1 MAITK
6 IHPIK
11 HTLGKSITYIGNE
24 CKTEGGKYIYTFG
37 CAYETAE
44 LEFELTAQSARDGGE
59 NKAYHLIQSFKP
71 NEVTAEQCHAIGKK
85 FADEVL
91 GGKYE
96 YVLCTHT
103 DKGHYHN
110 HIIFNAVSFQDHKRY
125 RSDKKS
131 YYRIQEISDKICA
144 EYGLNVVEPSGRKRS
159 YEQKKTYISNKY
171 KIKKAIDECILFA
184 VDYEDFLRR
193 MRDKKYIVREDEFL
207 WFRDTVNKRFTKTD
221 TIGRGYEKDNI
232 ELRIKGMYQP
242 KTVDL
247 LIDVEHNVKCQQS
260 KGYEQWAKIHNL
272 QLIAKTL
279 IVIHERGIA
288 DYDDLAKRVSDK
300 SKKLKETA
308 DKIKSDKK
316 RITELDALIKKLNMY
331 RNLKPI
337 YEEYTKKNPLL
348 KNSFYSNHKQ
358 EIDLFRRLT
367 NELKP
372 HLTENNKLPSMK
384 QIESEKQRLLADISR
399 LSALHKDIKE
409 EYDDIAVLKKNV
421 DMFLDIKPEQETP
434 KKKPS
439 ILKKLTEY
447 RERADRETEQTQHH
461 NGHNDPEL

>member
-11 HTLGKSITYIGNE
+11 HTLGKSITYIGNDS
-24 CKTEGGKYIYTFG
+24 KTENGKYISTFG

-44 LEFELTAQSARDGGE
+44 LEFELTARAAKGGGE
-59 NKAYHLIQSFKP
+59 NQAYHLIQSFKP
-71 NEVTAEQCHAIGKK
+71 GEVTPAQCYEIGKK

-96 YVLCTHT
+96 YVICTHT
-103 DKGHYHN
+103 DKDHYHN
-110 HIIFNAVSFQDHKRY
+110 HIIFNAVSFKDHKRY

-131 YYRIQEISDKICA
+131 YYRIREISDKICA

-159 YEQKKTYISNKY
+159 YEQKKTYVANKY

-207 WFRDTVNKRFTKTD
+207 WFRDTGNKRFTKTD

-232 ELRIKGMYQP
+232 KLRIKGTYQP

-247 LIDVEHNVKCQQS
+247 LIDIEHNVKCQQS

-288 DYDDLAKRVSDK
+288 DYDDLSKRVSAK
-300 SKKLKETA
+300 SEKLKTIG

-316 RITELDALIKKLNMY
+316 RIKELDTVMKNLNMY
-331 RNLKPI
+331 RTLKPI

-372 HLTENNKLPSMK
+372 YLTDNNKLPSVK
-384 QIESEKQRLLADISR
+384 QIEAEKQRILADITK
-399 LSALHKDIKE
+399 LSALHKDMKD
-409 EYDDIAVLKKNV
+409 EYNDIAVLKKNV
-421 DMFLDIKPEQETP
+421 DMFLNIKPEQEAP

-439 ILKKLTEY
+439 ILKKLAEH
-447 RERADRETEQTQHH
+447 RERADRETKQPQHH
-461 NGHNDPEL
+461 KRHNNPEL

>member
-11 HTLGKSITYIGNE
+11 HTLGKSITYIGNDS
-24 CKTEGGKYIYTFG
+24 KTENGKYISTFG

-44 LEFELTAQSARDGGE
+44 LEFELTAQSAKGGGE
-59 NKAYHLIQSFKP
+59 NQAYHLIQSFKP
-71 NEVTAEQCHAIGKK
+71 GEVTPEQCHEIGKK

-96 YVLCTHT
+96 YVICTHT
-103 DKGHYHN
+103 DREHYHN

-131 YYRIQEISDKICA
+131 YYRIREISDKICA

-159 YEQKKTYISNKY
+159 YEQKKAYVSNKY

-193 MRDKKYIVREDEFL
+193 MRDKEYVVREDEFL
-207 WFRDTVNKRFTKTD
+207 WFRDIDNKRFTKTD
-221 TIGRGYEKDNI
+221 TIGGAYKKENI

-247 LIDVEHNVKCQQS
+247 LIDIEHNVKCRQP

-279 IVIHERGIA
+279 IVIHESGIA
-288 DYDDLAKRVSDK
+288 DYDDLSKRVSAK
-300 SKKLKETA
+300 SEKLKTIE

-316 RITELDALIKKLNMY
+316 RIPELDALIKKLNMR

-358 EIDLFRRLT
+358 EIDLFQRLT
-367 NELKP
+367 NELKS
-372 HLTENNKLPSMK
+372 HLTENNKLPSLK
-384 QIESEKQRLLADISR
+384 QIEAERQRLLSDITK
-399 LSALHKDIKE
+399 LSALHKEMKE
-409 EYDDIAVLKKNV
+409 EYDEIAVLKKNV

-439 ILKKLTEY
+439 ILKKLAEY
-447 RERADRETEQTQHH
+447 RDADRETEQTQHH
-461 NGHNDPEL
+461 KGRNDPAL

>member
-11 HTLGKSITYIGNE
+11 HTLGKSITYIGNGN
-24 CKTEGGKYIYTFG
+24 KTENGKYISTFG

-44 LEFELTAQSARDGGE
+44 LEFEWTAQSAKGGGE
-59 NKAYHLIQSFKP
+59 NQAYHLIQSFKP
-71 NEVTAEQCHAIGKK
+71 NEVTPEQCHEIGKK

-103 DKGHYHN
+103 DKDHYHN
-110 HIIFNAVSFQDHKRY
+110 HIIFNAVSFKDHKRY

-131 YYRIQEISDKICA
+131 YYRIREISDKICA
-144 EYGLNVVEPSGRKRS
+144 EYGLDVVEPNIRKRN
-159 YEQKKTYISNKY
+159 YEPKKTYVSNKY

-184 VDYEDFLRR
+184 VDYEDFLRW

-207 WFRDTVNKRFTKTD
+207 WFRDADNKRFTKTD

-232 ELRIKGMYQP
+232 ELRIKGTYKP

-247 LIDVEHNVKCQQS
+247 LIDIEHNVKCQQS
-260 KGYEQWAKIHNL
+260 KGYEQWAQIHNL
-272 QLIAKTL
+272 KLIAKTL

-316 RITELDALIKKLNMY
+316 RINKLDALIKKLNMY

-358 EIDLFRRLT
+358 EIDLFCRLT

-372 HLTENNKLPSMK
+372 HLTEDNKLPSLK
-384 QIESEKQRLLADISR
+384 QIEAEKQRLLADITK

-409 EYDDIAVLKKNV
+409 EYDEIAVLKKNV
-421 DMFLDIKPEQETP
+421 DMFLNIKPEQETP

-439 ILKKLTEY
+439 LLKKLAKY
-447 RERADRETEQTQHH
+447 QEQTNEENKPQHH
-461 NGHNDPEL
+461 KENNDHEL

>member
-1 MAITK
+1 MRSKRAERV
-6 IHPIK
+6 K
-11 HTLGKSITYIGNE
+11 HTLGKSIKYIGNE
-24 CKTEGGKYIYTFG
+24 RKTENGKYISTFG

-44 LEFELTAQSARDGGE
+44 LEFELTAQSAKGGGE
-59 NKAYHLIQSFKP
+59 HQAYHLIQSFKSG
-71 NEVTAEQCHAIGKK
+71 EVTAEQCHEIGKK
-85 FADEVL
+85 LAYEVL

-103 DKGHYHN
+103 DKDHYHN
-110 HIIFNAVSFQDHKRY
+110 HIIFNAVSFKDYKRY

-131 YYRIQEISDKICA
+131 YYRIREISDKICA
-144 EYGLNVVEPSGRKRS
+144 EYGLNVVKPSGRKRS

-207 WFRDTVNKRFTKTD
+207 WFRDTDNKRFTKTD
-221 TIGRGYEKDNI
+221 TIGGAYKKENI
-232 ELRIKGMYQP
+232 ELRIKGAYKP

-247 LIDVEHNVKCQQS
+247 LIDIEHNVKCQQS

-288 DYDDLAKRVSDK
+288 DYEDLSKRVSEK

-316 RITELDALIKKLNMY
+316 RINELDALIKKLNMY

-372 HLTENNKLPSMK
+372 HLTEDNKLPSLK
-384 QIESEKQRLLADISR
+384 QIEAEKAKLLTDISK
-399 LSALHKDIKE
+399 LSTQYSDMKS
-409 EYDDIAVLKKNV
+409 EYSDIATLKKNV
-421 DMFLDIKPEQETP
+421 DMFLNIPPEQETP

-439 ILKKLTEY
+439 LLKKLTEY
-447 RERADRETEQTQHH
+447 RERADRKPEQTQHH
-461 NGHNDPEL
+461 KGHNDHEL

>member
-24 CKTEGGKYIYTFG
+24 CKTEGGKYISTFG

-44 LEFELTAQSARDGGE
+44 LEFELTAQSAKGGGE
-59 NKAYHLIQSFKP
+59 NQAYHLIQSFKP
-71 NEVTAEQCHAIGKK
+71 NEVTPEQCHEIGKK

-96 YVLCTHT
+96 YVICTHT
-103 DKGHYHN
+103 DKDHYHN
-110 HIIFNAVSFQDHKRY
+110 HIIFNAVSFKDHKRY

-131 YYRIQEISDKICA
+131 YYRIREISDKICA

-207 WFRDTVNKRFTKTD
+207 WFRNADNKRFTKTD
-221 TIGRGYEKDNI
+221 TIGKAYIRGNI
-232 ELRIKGMYQP
+232 EQRIKGTYQP

-247 LIDVEHNVKCQQS
+247 LIDIEHNVKCRQS

-308 DKIKSDKK
+308 DKIKSEKK
-316 RITELDALIKKLNMY
+316 RIKELDTVMKNLNMY
-331 RNLKPI
+331 RKLKPI
-337 YEEYTKKNPLL
+337 YDEYTKKNPLM
-348 KNSFYSNHKQ
+348 KNSFYEKHEQ
-358 EIDLFRRLT
+358 EINLFRRLT
-367 NELKP
+367 SELKP
-372 HLTENNKLPSMK
+372 YLTDNNKLPSVK
-384 QIESEKQRLLADISR
+384 QIEAEKAKLLTDVSKLSTQYSDMKSEYS
-399 LSALHKDIKE
+399 
-409 EYDDIAVLKKNV
+409 DIATLKKNV
-421 DMFLDIKPEQETP
+421 DMFLNIPPEREEP

-439 ILKKLTEY
+439 LLKKLAKYQEQAS
-447 RERADRETEQTQHH
+447 RESKPQNHK
-461 NGHNDPEL
+461 GHDQEL

>member
-11 HTLGKSITYIGNE
+11 HTLGKSITYIGNSD
-24 CKTEGGKYIYTFG
+24 KTENGKYISTFG

-44 LEFELTAQSARDGGE
+44 LEFELTAQSAKGGGE
-59 NKAYHLIQSFKP
+59 NQAYHLIQSFKSG
-71 NEVTAEQCHAIGKK
+71 EITAEQCHEIGKK

-91 GGKYE
+91 DGKYE
-96 YVLCTHT
+96 YVICTHT
-103 DKGHYHN
+103 DREHYHN
-110 HIIFNAVSFQDHKRY
+110 HIIFNAVSFQNHKRY

-131 YYRIQEISDKICA
+131 YYRIREISDKICA

-159 YEQKKTYISNKY
+159 YEQKKTYVSNKY
-171 KIKKAIDECILFA
+171 QIKKTIDECIMFA
-184 VDYEDFLRR
+184 VNYEDFLRR

-207 WFRDTVNKRFTKTD
+207 WFRDTDSKRFTKTD

-232 ELRIKGMYQP
+232 ELRIKGTYHP

-247 LIDVEHNVKCQQS
+247 LIDIEHNVKCRQS

-272 QLIAKTL
+272 KLIAKTL
-279 IVIHERGIA
+279 IVIDERGIA
-288 DYDDLAKRVSDK
+288 DYEDLSKQVSEK

-316 RITELDALIKKLNMY
+316 RINEFDALMKKLNMY

-348 KNSFYSNHKQ
+348 KNTFYSNHKQ

-372 HLTENNKLPSMK
+372 HLTENNRLPSVK
-384 QIESEKQRLLADISR
+384 QIEVEKQRLLADINK
-399 LSALHKDIKE
+399 LSALHKDIKD
-409 EYDDIAVLKKNV
+409 EYNDISVLKKNV
-421 DMFLDIKPEQETP
+421 DMFLDIRPRRKAP

-439 ILKKLTEY
+439 ILKKLAEHREY
-447 RERADRETEQTQHH
+447 ADTKNEQTQHH
-461 NGHNDPEL
+461 KRRSDPEL